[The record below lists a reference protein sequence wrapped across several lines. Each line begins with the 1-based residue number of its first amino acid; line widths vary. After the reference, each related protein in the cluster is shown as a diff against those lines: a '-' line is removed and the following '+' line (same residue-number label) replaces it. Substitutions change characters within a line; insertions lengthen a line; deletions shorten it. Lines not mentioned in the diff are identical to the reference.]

1 MKPDR
6 PDKPKQPTATPSL
19 MDRRVQRRSFI
30 RISTLIGTGVPLVTT
45 LTPQEARAASSG
57 S

>member
-1 MKPDR
+1 ME
-6 PDKPKQPTATPSL
+6 
-19 MDRRVQRRSFI
+19 RRVQRRSFI
-30 RISTLIGTGVPLVTT
+30 RISTLIGAGIPLVTT

>member
-1 MKPDR
+1 
-6 PDKPKQPTATPSL
+6 